1 MMALWIL
8 FLAFVIG
15 FPAAVQ
21 AAGEVLAEVDGV
33 AITSE
38 EVEKPLGPQLSKLEE
53 QIYNLMRQRVDALI
67 NEKLL
72 AKEAAKRGVS
82 IPALLDA
89 EVTAKVGLVTEQE
102 IESFYRANKGQI
114 KGDEAQVRLGIKG
127 SGVFS

>member
-33 AITSE
+33 AIMSE

-53 QIYNLMRQRVDALI
+53 QIYNLKRRKIDALI
-67 NEKLL
+67 NEKL
-72 AKEAAKRGVS
+72 ARAAASRKAS
-82 IPALLDA
+82 
-89 EVTAKVGLVTEQE
+89 E
-102 IESFYRANKGQI
+102 
-114 KGDEAQVRLGIKG
+114 
-127 SGVFS
+127 